1 MKLSE
6 KRVLFTGLVAQLIQ
20 WGHENGYMVAIDQ
33 AKRTEAEAKANAK
46 SGKGITNSLHLIP
59 LAVDLVLYIDGEYK
73 TKTED
78 YRALGEYWES
88 LSPLARWGG
97 RFNDGNHFSLEHNG
111 VK

>member
-20 WGHENGYMVAIDQ
+20 WGHENGYMIAIDQ

-46 SGKGITNSLHLIP
+46 SGKGISNSLHLIP
-59 LAVDLVLYIDGEYK
+59 LAVDFVLYVKGEYK
-73 TKTED
+73 TETED

-88 LSPLARWGG
+88 LSPLACWGG
-97 RFNDGNHFSLEHNG
+97 RFKDGNHFSLEHNG